1 MYIYVYMPGFI
12 YSGMWYIY
20 IYIYSGIYIYIYH
33 CRDYLSKILIKV
45 NVATGQCNGENEM

>member
-1 MYIYVYMPGFI
+1 MYICRVLYIVVC
-12 YSGMWYIY
+12 GMWY

-45 NVATGQCNGENEM
+45 NMATGQCNGENEM